1 MPDIRVEKVHR
12 RDFVGVGE
20 TKRGGVSGD
29 TERRARLSVR
39 VGVFFVCVEGEVRNR
54 SKEACVRNAL
64 DDGDIISA

>member
-1 MPDIRVEKVHR
+1 MRVEKVHR

-39 VGVFFVCVEGEVRNR
+39 VGVFFVCVEGEIEVRNR
-54 SKEACVRNAL
+54 SKEACVLNAL